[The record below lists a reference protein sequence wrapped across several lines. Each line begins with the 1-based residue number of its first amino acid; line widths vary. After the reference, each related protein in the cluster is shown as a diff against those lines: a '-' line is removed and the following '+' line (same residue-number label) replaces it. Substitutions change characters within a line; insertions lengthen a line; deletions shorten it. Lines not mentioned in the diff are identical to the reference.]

1 MGRERR
7 FSVERGSSYPGDCS
21 HEFRPVAPARRS
33 RGSFFG
39 GDGEGSESNSRH
51 SRQGAAGARRN
62 SKSGQPIMTMIFR
75 KPIEGIE
82 RPQMP
87 ADVVI
92 VGGGPAGMA
101 CALRLAQLI
110 DAHNAA
116 HPDSQLSKENIYVL
130 EKAREIGQH
139 CLSGALLD
147 PRSMRELLPD
157 FEKEAPLDA
166 KVDKESVYFLTEKS
180 KFKFPITPPPL
191 RDHGNYVISL
201 NRFVKWLGSKVEE
214 TGITIF
220 TGFAGSEL
228 LFEGDRVTGVR
239 TDDKGVD
246 KEGHQKSNFEP
257 GYDLQAKIVILAE
270 GPRGSL
276 TKQLINKFD
285 LAKNTN
291 PQTYGV
297 GVKELWEVPA
307 GRIAPGEVIYTMGW
321 PLTTKEYGGAWIY
334 GSKDNVVSLGFVT
347 GLDYADPRLDPQR
360 VLQQFKRHPFVAKLL
375 EGGKMIRYGAKS
387 LPYGGWWAIPPVAG
401 NGWMILGD
409 SAGFLNSARLKGIHL
424 AIKSGM
430 LAAETAFE
438 ALKKDDSSAAM
449 LGEYQKKVESSW
461 IKDELWKVRNMHQ
474 GFEQGLYAG
483 MFHTGLQMI
492 TGGRGLRNRYPARA
506 GHEHMHKLAELPAD
520 GGAEAH
526 LLGPA
531 KGDGRLTFDKLTDLY
546 HSGTKHEEDQPSHL
560 VIDDTNI
567 CNTRCVKEYGSPC
580 QNFCPANVYEMVD
593 DASQPNGK
601 LISLNPS
608 NCVHCKTCDIADPY
622 QIITWVPPEGGGGPN
637 YDGM

>member
-1 MGRERR
+1 ML
-7 FSVERGSSYPGDCS
+7 
-21 HEFRPVAPARRS
+21 
-33 RGSFFG
+33 
-39 GDGEGSESNSRH
+39 
-51 SRQGAAGARRN
+51 
-62 SKSGQPIMTMIFR
+62 IFR
-75 KPIEGIE
+75 KPLEGME

-101 CALRLAQLI
+101 CALRLSQLI
-110 DAHNAA
+110 DLHNSQ

-147 PRSMRELLPD
+147 PRSMRELLPG

-166 KVDKESVYFLTEKS
+166 EVTKESVYFFSEKG
-180 KFKFPITPPPL
+180 KVKFPITPPPL

-201 NRFVKWLGSKVEE
+201 NRFVKWLGGKVEE

-228 LFEGDRVTGVR
+228 LFDGNRVTGVR
-239 TDDKGVD
+239 TDDKGID
-246 KEGHQKSNFEP
+246 KEGHRKSNFEP

-276 TKQLINKFD
+276 AKQLINKFD
-285 LAKNTN
+285 LAKDAN

-297 GVKELWEVPA
+297 GVKELWEVPS
-307 GRIAPGEVIYTMGW
+307 GRVAPGEVIYTMGW

-334 GSKDNVVSLGFVT
+334 GGKDNVVSLGFVT
-347 GLDYADPRLDPQR
+347 GLDYPDPRLDPQK
-360 VLQQFKRHPFVAKLL
+360 VLQDFKQHPFVAKLL

-401 NGWMILGD
+401 DGWMILGD
-409 SAGFLNSARLKGIHL
+409 SAGFLNSQRLKGIHL

-430 LAAETAFE
+430 LAAETAFD
-438 ALKKDDSSAAM
+438 ALKKDDSSAAS
-449 LGEYQKKVESSW
+449 LGEFKKKVDSSW
-461 IKDELWKVRNMHQ
+461 IKDELWKVRNFHQ
-474 GFEQGLYAG
+474 GFEHGLWAG
-483 MFHTGLQMI
+483 LFHAGLQQF
-492 TGGRGLRNRYPARA
+492 TGGRGLHNRYPAKA
-506 GHEHMHKLAELPAD
+506 GYEHMRKLSELPAD

-531 KGDGRLTFDKLTDLY
+531 KGDGKLTFDKLTDLY
-546 HSGTKHEEDQPSHL
+546 HSGTKHEEDQPAHL
-560 VIDDTNI
+560 VIHDINI
-567 CNTRCVKEYGSPC
+567 CNTRCVKEFGSPC

-593 DASQPNGK
+593 DADQPNGK
-601 LISLNPS
+601 RISLNPS